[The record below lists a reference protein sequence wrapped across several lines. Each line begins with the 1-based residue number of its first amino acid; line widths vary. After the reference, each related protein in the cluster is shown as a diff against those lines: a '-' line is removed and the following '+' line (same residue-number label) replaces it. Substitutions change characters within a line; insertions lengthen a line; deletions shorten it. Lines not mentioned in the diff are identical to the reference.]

1 MNIVLVGAG
10 RMGGEIALRLA
21 DEGHDITVVDN
32 DEECLERIANTVDAM
47 TLLGNGA
54 DYSVLEEAGVAE
66 ADLLIAVT
74 DDDAVNMLCCLTGKK
89 LGVKNTV
96 ARVRTM
102 EYFRQM
108 VFLKDEL
115 GLSLVLNPEQAA
127 AAEISRILRFP
138 SAVKVDS
145 FAKGRAE
152 MVEHV
157 VDEASPLCGLRLDH
171 MHSKFGNIG
180 ILIAVVERGD
190 QVLIPKGDF
199 VLRTGDVI
207 HVVGAPNA
215 ISAFFKSIGAYKRN
229 VRNVMLVGG
238 GRISLYLGTYLIG
251 SGIRVKILERNPD
264 NCESINEILPKAEVL
279 LGDGADPSVLEEEGV
294 RSTDAFVTL
303 TGSDQNNIITSMFA
317 RSVGVGKVVT
327 KVNEDTFR
335 LMAADAKLDSFVL
348 PKNSAAEIVVSF
360 VRGMQRSIDT
370 VGIESLHDI
379 AYGKA
384 EVIEFSINGDAPN
397 LGVPIRKLNIRRD
410 TLIAAIIRN
419 SQCVIPGGNDTLEKH
434 DTVIAVTTKFG
445 MNGFEDIFVDLGD

>member
-1 MNIVLVGAG
+1 MNVVLVGAG
-10 RMGGEIALRLA
+10 RMGGEIAIRLA
-21 DEGHDITVVDN
+21 DEGHDITVVDS
-32 DEECLERIANTVDAM
+32 DVERLEQIANTVDAM

-54 DYSVLEEAGVAE
+54 DYSVLSEAGVAD

-74 DDDAVNMLCCLTGKK
+74 NEDAVNMLCCLSGKK

-138 SAVKVDS
+138 SAAKVDS

-152 MVEHV
+152 MVEHTV
-157 VDEASPLCGLRLDH
+157 EAGSSLCSLRLDRLR
-171 MHSKFGNIG
+171 SKHGG
-180 ILIAVVERGD
+180 ILIAVVERGED
-190 QVLIPKGDF
+190 VFIPRGDF
-199 VLRTGDVI
+199 VLQEGDAI
-207 HVVGAPNA
+207 HVVGSPNA
-215 ISAFFKSIGAYKRN
+215 ISGFFKGIGCYKRS
-229 VRNVMLVGG
+229 VRDVMLLGG
-238 GRISLYLGTYLIG
+238 GRISLYLGAYLMG
-251 SGIRVKILERNPD
+251 AGIRVKIMERD
-264 NCESINEILPKAEVL
+264 EQHCETIKEILPKAEVL
-279 LGDGADPSVLEEEGV
+279 LGDGTDPKVLVEEGI
-294 RSTDAFVTL
+294 RSADAFVAL

-317 RSVGVGKVVT
+317 QREGVGKVIV
-327 KVNEDTFR
+327 KVNEDAFR
-335 LMAADAKLDSFVL
+335 IMAGSQKLDSFVL
-348 PKNSAAEIVVSF
+348 PKNAAAEIVVSY
-360 VRGMQRSIDT
+360 VRAMQHSINT

-384 EVIEFSINGDAPN
+384 EVLEFSINGDAPN
-397 LGVPIRKLNIRRD
+397 LGVPIKGLDIRRD

-419 SQCVIPGGNDTLEKH
+419 NQCIIPGGSDTMEKN

-445 MNGFEDIFVDLGD
+445 MKGFADIFED